1 MPIAFDGLLGVAL
14 IGFVAPLLLGLTP
27 WLRVPAVVL
36 EIVAGIIVGPSVLGW
51 IRIDLPI
58 QVLSTL
64 GLAFLLFLAGL
75 EIDFDQLRGR
85 PLQLSAAGLLVSSG
99 LALLV
104 GYATQAVGLVHS
116 PLFLAIVLVAT
127 SLGLVFPVLNDSG
140 LAGSRFGQMVIASAS
155 LADFG
160 AVILLSLLFSREAR
174 SPFVT
179 ATLLMGFVLTIG
191 VAGFAI
197 ARAERFSSLS
207 ALLRRLQDTTA
218 QIRVRGAVV
227 LLLTFAALA
236 QRFGIELLLASF
248 MAGSVVSLID
258 RGGEVTH
265 PQFHSK
271 LQAVGYGFLIPVFFV
286 ASGLQ
291 FDLRSLLSSPAGL
304 IKIPVF
310 VAALLF
316 VRALPAA
323 LYVRSFGRRQA
334 AVAGLLQ
341 ATSLPFIVAA
351 TQIGLTLHLIQRSTA
366 AALVA
371 AGLLSV
377 VVFPGLAMALA
388 KPRGISPSS
397 QQLPPIPVRTT
408 DQ

>member
-1 MPIAFDGLLGVAL
+1 
-14 IGFVAPLLLGLTP
+14 
-27 WLRVPAVVL
+27 
-36 EIVAGIIVGPSVLGW
+36 
-51 IRIDLPI
+51 
-58 QVLSTL
+58 
-64 GLAFLLFLAGL
+64 
-75 EIDFDQLRGR
+75 
-85 PLQLSAAGLLVSSG
+85 
-99 LALLV
+99 
-104 GYATQAVGLVHS
+104 
-116 PLFLAIVLVAT
+116 
-127 SLGLVFPVLNDSG
+127 
-140 LAGSRFGQMVIASAS
+140 MVIASAS

-197 ARAERFSSLS
+197 ARAERFSTLS

-218 QIRVRGAVV
+218 QIRVRGAVL

-236 QRFGIELLLASF
+236 ERFGIELLLASF

-258 RGGEVTH
+258 RGGELTH

-291 FDLRSLLSSPAGL
+291 FDLRSLLAGPAGL

-316 VRALPAA
+316 VRALPAV
-323 LYVRSFGRRQA
+323 LYVRSFGRRRA

-377 VVFPGLAMALA
+377 VVFPGLAMVLA
-388 KPRGISPSS
+388 KPRGISPTS
-397 QQLPPIPVRTT
+397 QPVHS
-408 DQ
+408 DSAPDV